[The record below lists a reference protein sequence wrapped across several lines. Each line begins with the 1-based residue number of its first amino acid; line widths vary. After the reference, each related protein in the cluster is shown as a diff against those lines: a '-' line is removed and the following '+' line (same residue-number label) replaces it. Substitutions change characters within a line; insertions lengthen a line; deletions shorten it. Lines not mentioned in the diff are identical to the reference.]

1 MTSLMMRVLQRHGHG
16 RTVPGNVVVDSL
28 GPAGVDHRDV
38 VVDEELRDDGLLGLG
53 RTSWQAWVN

>member
-1 MTSLMMRVLQRHGHG
+1 MMRVLQRHGHG

>member
-1 MTSLMMRVLQRHGHG
+1 M
-16 RTVPGNVVVDSL
+16 PGNVVVDSL